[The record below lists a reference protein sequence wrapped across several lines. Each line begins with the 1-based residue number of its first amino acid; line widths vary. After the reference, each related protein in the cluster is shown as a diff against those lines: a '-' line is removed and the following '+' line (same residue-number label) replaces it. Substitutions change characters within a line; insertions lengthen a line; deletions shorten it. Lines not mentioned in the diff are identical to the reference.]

1 LKARAVRIGKR
12 GMVVI
17 PIQLRR
23 AYGLEEESVVLMEP
37 AEGGIL
43 LRPASVLPTE
53 VYTPQ
58 RKAQFLLNN
67 AVTAQDYAWAVE
79 QVRAL
84 GLDPET
90 VPHEEPPQA

>member
-1 LKARAVRIGKR
+1 
-12 GMVVI
+12 M
-17 PIQLRR
+17 
-23 AYGLEEESVVLMEP
+23 LMEP
-37 AEGGIL
+37 AEGIL

-67 AVTAQDYAWAVE
+67 TVTAQDYAWAVE

-90 VPHEEPPQA
+90 VPHEEPPRA

>member
-17 PIQLRR
+17 PMQLRR

-37 AEGGIL
+37 AEEGIL